1 MFGDVNIVEG
11 NYNFSLQQIIRKDFS
26 IQEGSTIHFRGDPL
40 NANMNINAVY
50 NTTAN
55 LSDLD
60 ESIARES
67 ARTSVPVNC
76 LLNLEGALRSPA
88 ISFDLALPTSN
99 EEIER
104 QVKSVVSTEDMMSRQ
119 IVYLLVL
126 GKFYTPDYTMAN
138 RTNEWNAVA
147 SSAIS
152 TQLSSLLNSITDK
165 VQIGTNIRAGQ
176 EGFADQSTEYE
187 MLLSSQL
194 LDNRLLI
201 NGNFGMRN
209 NSYMAKN
216 VFVGEFDLEYKLT
229 KSGEIRLKAYNHAN
243 DMYMSLK
250 NSLTTQG
257 IGIMY
262 KKDFTRLSE
271 IFQRRKKPIRPNL
284 DSIRVFSTP
293 VDTLRQAQPADH

>member
-1 MFGDVNIVEG
+1 
-11 NYNFSLQQIIRKDFS
+11 
-26 IQEGSTIHFRGDPL
+26 
-40 NANMNINAVY
+40 
-50 NTTAN
+50 
-55 LSDLD
+55 
-60 ESIARES
+60 
-67 ARTSVPVNC
+67 
-76 LLNLEGALRSPA
+76 
-88 ISFDLALPTSN
+88 
-99 EEIER
+99 
-104 QVKSVVSTEDMMSRQ
+104 
-119 IVYLLVL
+119 
-126 GKFYTPDYTMAN
+126 
-138 RTNEWNAVA
+138 
-147 SSAIS
+147 
-152 TQLSSLLNSITDK
+152 
-165 VQIGTNIRAGQ
+165 
-176 EGFADQSTEYE
+176 

-271 IFQRRKKPIRPNL
+271 IFQRRKKPIRLNL

-293 VDTLRQAQPADH
+293 TDTLRQTQPADH